1 LAAANLSQE
10 DVMKRRALTPIKPT
24 AKTAVKTI
32 VACSFVLLLGSF
44 LSGCEPPAVAPEHTF
59 VWSVKMRCRD
69 EITPI
74 NLPGVGFDPAAQDS
88 RRFERTEVNVH
99 NFLEVPLEF
108 RYKAVSPRTSV
119 GSASCISSK
128 VRESLA
134 ANEARALTCGDFQS
148 LLQGSQCPQAN
159 EGFLAIES
167 TTELQVVG
175 VYTEQLLREALYH
188 AGRALA
194 AKNYGGPPIP
204 PESLPLTPLN
214 PQTEEVP
221 LTVKLHAELEKV
233 TAIGAGLGLGVGTG
247 VGVGAGVSIDVE
259 YITPKKIPRRRN

>member
-1 LAAANLSQE
+1 L
-10 DVMKRRALTPIKPT
+10 
-24 AKTAVKTI
+24 
-32 VACSFVLLLGSF
+32 
-44 LSGCEPPAVAPEHTF
+44 
-59 VWSVKMRCRD
+59 
-69 EITPI
+69 
-74 NLPGVGFDPAAQDS
+74 
-88 RRFERTEVNVH
+88 H
-99 NFLEVPLEF
+99 NFLEAPLEL

-134 ANEARALTCGDFQS
+134 ANEARTLACGDFQS

-167 TTELQVVG
+167 
-175 VYTEQLLREALYH
+175 EALYH

-214 PQTEEVP
+214 PKTEEVP
-221 LTVKLHAELEKV
+221 LTVKRHPELEKV
-233 TAIGAGLGLGVGTG
+233 NAIGAGLGLGVGTG

-259 YITPKKIPRRRN
+259 YIVPKKISRPRN